1 MPMAVRMQHH
11 QSVPCFQSAPQQ
23 GFVIVHSQTLLSKL
37 KISFNLITDR
47 FQTYNS
53 YNNIKLFVN
62 LFLDGTFSS
71 LAIIKNCIL

>member
-11 QSVPCFQSAPQQ
+11 QSVPYFQSAPQQ
-23 GFVIVHSQTLLSKL
+23 GFVTAHSLTLLSKL

-47 FQTYNS
+47 FLTYNS
-53 YNNIKLFVN
+53 YNNIKLFIN
-62 LFLDGTFSS
+62 LFLDSTFYL